1 MTTADKIRKVRKHF
15 KLSQTEFGEKLGVSV
30 NFIGNLEQGRT
41 ELKPLT
47 AQLISRVFD
56 VNPLWLETGEG
67 EMLIETDRV
76 ITDELSKKYK
86 LTNLQ
91 EKVLLKYLNLDTK
104 QRETVAQA
112 VELLANDSKD

>member
-67 EMLIETDRV
+67 KMLIETDRV

-104 QRETVAQA
+104 QREIVAQA